1 MTYKIEFVGGIKD
14 GVSMEQNHYPSSRF
28 LVPMIDAGGGL
39 YYAHYVLKRY
49 YKPGV
54 DGGYRYVYQHSRDS
68 HILYSS
74 AEISS
79 VREWIAEYNANPGG
93 ADVLDAGEFAE
104 ILGDALDKI
113 EMLLEV
119 IRQMGERIDKLVEED
134 GATKPRL

>member
-1 MTYKIEFVGGIKD
+1 MKYKIEFVGGIKD
-14 GVSMEQNHYPSSRF
+14 GVSMEQNHYPLPRF
-28 LVPMIDAGGGL
+28 NVPMIGGGGL

-68 HILYSS
+68 RVLYSS
-74 AEISS
+74 AEIST
-79 VREWIAEYNANPGG
+79 VREWIAEYNADPGG

-113 EMLLEV
+113 VMLLEV
-119 IRQMGERIDKLVEED
+119 IREMGERIDKLVEEQQ
-134 GATKPRL
+134 

>member
-14 GVSMEQNHYPSSRF
+14 GASMEQNHYPLPR
-28 LVPMIDAGGGL
+28 LNVPMIGGGGL

-74 AEISS
+74 AGIAMA
-79 VREWIAEYNANPGG
+79 RELIAEYNENPGG
-93 ADVLDAGEFAE
+93 ANILDVGEFAGL
-104 ILGDALDKI
+104 LGEALDKI
-113 EMLLEV
+113 EMLLKV
-119 IRQMGERIDKLVEED
+119 IRDMGERIDKLVEEQQ
-134 GATKPRL
+134 